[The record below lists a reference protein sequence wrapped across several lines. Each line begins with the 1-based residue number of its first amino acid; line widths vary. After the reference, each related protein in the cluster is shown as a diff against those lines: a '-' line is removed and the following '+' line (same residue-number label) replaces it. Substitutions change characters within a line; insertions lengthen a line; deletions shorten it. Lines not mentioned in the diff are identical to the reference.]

1 MKTLILTTALVV
13 ITTFSFAQLPK
24 PEVNDTLKL
33 KNTDIEVAILQNAD
47 DQVNLLMAK
56 EPGKLVKIK
65 VYEDNKLLYIR
76 RVKKA
81 GTANIKYDIS
91 AFPDGEY
98 VFQVEKD
105 KKIVFS
111 AKVHKG
117 PASLADNK

>member
-1 MKTLILTTALVV
+1 MKTLILTAALVV
-13 ITTFSFAQLPK
+13 FTTFSFAQLPK
-24 PEVNDTLKL
+24 PEVNDTLKPM
-33 KNTDIEVAILQNAD
+33 NADIEVAILQNAD
-47 DQVNLLMAK
+47 DQVNILMAK

-65 VYEDNKLLYIR
+65 VYEDNKLLYVR

-105 KKIVFS
+105 KKVVFS
-111 AKVHKG
+111 AKVRKG
-117 PASLADNK
+117 PAALADN